1 MNTRTRKI
9 TIIAMLSAIAYVV
22 MVVGRIPIVMFL
34 KYDPKDVIITIGGFM
49 FGPLTA
55 FAMSAVVSFVEMLS
69 VSDTG
74 FIGLIMNV
82 ISTCAFACTAAVV
95 YKKRR
100 TISGAV
106 IGLVLGCVLMTVL
119 MLLWNYL
126 ITPIYLGYPREAV
139 AALLVPVLLPFNL
152 VKAGLNMAFTLLLYK
167 PLQTALKKSN
177 LLVTTNEQPAKTKY
191 IGMILV
197 SLLLLTTCVFFA
209 LVLKGVL

>member
-55 FAMSAVVSFVEMLS
+55 FAMSAIVSFVEMLS

-74 FIGLIMNV
+74 LIGLIMNV

-95 YKKRR
+95 YKKKR
-100 TISGAV
+100 TIAGAIV
-106 IGLVLGCVLMTVL
+106 GLVLGCILMTVL
-119 MLLWNYL
+119 MILWNYL

-139 AALLVPVLLPFNL
+139 VALLVPVILPFNL
-152 VKAGLNMAFTLLLYK
+152 LKAGLNTAFTLLLYK
-167 PLQTALKKSN
+167 PLQVALKKSN
-177 LLVTTNEQPAKTKY
+177 LLVTTNEQTAKTKY
-191 IGMILV
+191 FGMFLI
-197 SLLLLTTCVFFA
+197 SLLLLITCIFFA